1 MLLENTWWKCSLFSF
16 PKRCQ
21 TTNASYSRM
30 MKSRMENCSKSLQ
43 YGVFPSGHLVVLSQ
57 VFLMK
62 LHSLTSLVTPVALL
76 FCKCWRY
83 SSVSVEDSQIFR
95 TCQRKACWYKAY
107 APATEKHVARYQ
119 DQEMSCFSYLR
130 CSKTP
135 SFGHEN
141 CSEELFPTI
150 VFRFVRQSRLH
161 ELQKFIHGIF
171 HFDFEFTWF
180 ASHET
185 SHVSMASHVN
195 SFSVW
200 LIQKLNLWN
209 PHNQGNVLNIS
220 ERTYLRSRLKDIL
233 VFVSR
238 DLRIIVC
245 ALNFGLRTFKGL
257 LRNWL
262 YN

>member
-21 TTNASYSRM
+21 TTNASYSRL

-57 VFLMK
+57 VFLMQ

-130 CSKTP
+130 CS
-135 SFGHEN
+135 
-141 CSEELFPTI
+141 
-150 VFRFVRQSRLH
+150 
-161 ELQKFIHGIF
+161 
-171 HFDFEFTWF
+171 
-180 ASHET
+180 
-185 SHVSMASHVN
+185 N
-195 SFSVW
+195 SFLRPRKLLGRVISHYCISICQTVTPTWITKIHPWYIPLW
-200 LIQKLNLWN
+200 LWVHMICFARD
-209 PHNQGNVLNIS
+209 IS
-220 ERTYLRSRLKDIL
+220 RFSGFAREQFFSLTDSKAK
-233 VFVSR
+233 FVKSS
-238 DLRIIVC
+238 
-245 ALNFGLRTFKGL
+245 
-257 LRNWL
+257 
-262 YN
+262 